1 MINFIAGKGFL
12 YAGSQSPRCNYTYY
26 SFMEDPTT
34 IDVPQSHPR
43 NAFLAGLFSLVFPGL
58 GQVYNGQIKK
68 GIFYFALSYLIPA
81 IFAVTRWATSFTGVI
96 IFMAIGI
103 SFLLIMVIDAI
114 LNAKKQKFYTL
125 RPYNKWYNYVLIA
138 IFISTMTFVF
148 DMKKMIGIQS
158 YIAQT
163 TANNPTILVGDWIVT
178 DTKAYEKNTPK
189 TGDLVTF
196 TKEDG
201 QLFMYRIVGLPNDT
215 ISLKDNIVSI
225 NNKLSKSKFI
235 ADRNV
240 EGINFSELEE
250 TFPNGHS
257 HRIYKSKEEFDNG
270 MKNMNDF
277 VVPTDSIFVLG
288 DSRDNALD
296 SRYIGCVAKNQI
308 TGKIKFSYWGK
319 TGFKRMNI
327 KF

>member
-1 MINFIAGKGFL
+1 
-12 YAGSQSPRCNYTYY
+12 
-26 SFMEDPTT
+26 MEDLTT

-43 NAFLAGLFSLVFPGL
+43 NAFKAAVFSLVFPGL

-68 GIFYFALSYLIPA
+68 GILYFALSYLIPV
-81 IFAVTRWATSFTGVI
+81 IFAVTRWATSFAGMVI
-96 IFMAIGI
+96 FLTIAI
-103 SFLLIMVIDAI
+103 SFLLFMVVDAI
-114 LNAKKQKFYTL
+114 INAQRQKFYIL
-125 RPYNKWYNYVLIA
+125 KPYNKWYNYVLIA
-138 IFISTMTFVF
+138 IFISTMTLVF
-148 DMKKMIGIQS
+148 DIKKMIGIQS

-163 TANNPTILVGDWIVT
+163 TANNPTILEGDWIIT

-189 TGDLVTF
+189 IGDLVTF

-201 QLFMYRIVGLPNDT
+201 QLFMYRIVGLPKDT

-235 ADRNV
+235 ADRNI

-257 HRIYKSKEEFDNG
+257 HRIYKSKEEFDDG
-270 MKNMNDF
+270 MMNMNDF

-288 DSRDNALD
+288 DSRDHALD
-296 SRYIGCVAKNQI
+296 SRYIGCIAKNQI
-308 TGKIKFSYWGK
+308 TGQIKYSYWGK
-319 TGFKRMNI
+319 TGFKRINI

>member
-1 MINFIAGKGFL
+1 
-12 YAGSQSPRCNYTYY
+12 
-26 SFMEDPTT
+26 MEDLTT

-43 NAFLAGLFSLVFPGL
+43 NAFKAAVFSLVFPGL

-68 GIFYFALSYLIPA
+68 GILYFALSYLIPV
-81 IFAVTRWATSFTGVI
+81 IFAVTRWATSFAGMVI
-96 IFMAIGI
+96 FLTIAI
-103 SFLLIMVIDAI
+103 SFLLFMVVDAI
-114 LNAKKQKFYTL
+114 INAKRQKFYIL
-125 RPYNKWYNYVLIA
+125 KPYNKWYNYVLIA
-138 IFISTMTFVF
+138 IFISTTTLVF
-148 DMKKMIGIQS
+148 DIKKMIGIQS

-163 TANNPTILVGDWIVT
+163 TANNPTILEGDWIIT

-189 TGDLVTF
+189 IGDLVTF

-201 QLFMYRIVGLPNDT
+201 QLFMYRIVGLPKDT

-235 ADRNV
+235 ADRNI

-257 HRIYKSKEEFDNG
+257 HRIYKSKEEFDDG
-270 MKNMNDF
+270 MMNMNDF

-288 DSRDNALD
+288 DSRDHALD
-296 SRYIGCVAKNQI
+296 SRYIGCIAKNQI
-308 TGKIKFSYWGK
+308 TGQIKYSYWGK
-319 TGFKRMNI
+319 TGFKRINI

>member
-1 MINFIAGKGFL
+1 
-12 YAGSQSPRCNYTYY
+12 
-26 SFMEDPTT
+26 MEDRTT

-43 NAFLAGLFSLVFPGL
+43 NPFIAGVFSLVFPGL
-58 GQVYNGQIKK
+58 GQVYNRQIKK
-68 GIFYFALSYLIPA
+68 GILYLALSYLIPV
-81 IFAVTRWATSFTGVI
+81 IFAVTRWVTSFAGMC

-103 SFLLIMVIDAI
+103 SFLLFIVMDAI
-114 LNAKKQKFYTL
+114 LNAKRQKFYVLKT
-125 RPYNKWYNYVLIA
+125 YNKWYYYALIA
-138 IFISTMTFVF
+138 CLIFTMTFVF
-148 DMKKMIGIQS
+148 DKKKMIGIQS

-163 TANNPTILVGDWIVT
+163 TANNPTILEGDWIII
-178 DTKAYEKNTPK
+178 DTKAYEGNTPK
-189 TGDLVTF
+189 TGDLITF

-201 QLFMYRIVGLPNDT
+201 QLFMYRIVGLPKDT

-235 ADRNV
+235 ADRNI

-257 HRIYKSKEEFDNG
+257 HRIYKSKEEFDDG
-270 MKNMNDF
+270 MMNMNAF

-296 SRYIGCVAKNQI
+296 SRYIGCIAKDQI
-308 TGKIKFSYWGK
+308 TGQIKYSYWGK